1 MLEWIRETQDVW
13 QRLQNT
19 QKPIVMYGM
28 GDGAVKIL
36 QVMKRYGVAPAAM
49 FASDG
54 FARGNLFMGYKMEKL
69 ADIQSRYDD
78 FLIVVAFAVHDEPT
92 VNYLYE
98 LSQKYEL
105 VAPDVPV
112 AGTNLFTMDFVQE
125 HEQEFLQVESMLADE
140 QSRKVLHDIVN
151 FKLSGK
157 LCYLADCTTD
167 TDEAYHNII
176 KPTAQES
183 FADLGAYRG
192 DTIAELLH
200 YAGGCRRVFAF
211 EPDEKTHKKLCAA
224 VEQMGF
230 SDRATCVQ
238 MAAYSH
244 EEMLEFDS
252 RAGRQ
257 SAIQEESLVT
267 GVEGAAKSK
276 IRQVQGQSLDNI
288 AGEESVSFIN
298 MDVEGAEKLA
308 LMGCQKIIERDKPKM
323 LIAAYHRS
331 EDLFALLLQIASMR
345 SDYRFYLRHYR
356 YVPAWDTNLYC
367 V

>member
-54 FARGNLFMGYKMEKL
+54 FARGNLFMGYKMEEL

-140 QSRKVLHDIVN
+140 QSRKVLYDIVN

-157 LCYLADCTTD
+157 LYYLADCTTD
-167 TDEAYHNII
+167 TELTII
-176 KPTAQES
+176 LSSRQRRNLLPILVPTAEIPLQNCCIMQE
-183 FADLGAYRG
+183 D
-192 DTIAELLH
+192 
-200 YAGGCRRVFAF
+200 AGGYL
-211 EPDEKTHKKLCAA
+211 HL
-224 VEQMGF
+224 
-230 SDRATCVQ
+230 
-238 MAAYSH
+238 
-244 EEMLEFDS
+244 S
-252 RAGRQ
+252 RMKRPTKNF
-257 SAIQEESLVT
+257 V
-267 GVEGAAKSK
+267 
-276 IRQVQGQSLDNI
+276 
-288 AGEESVSFIN
+288 
-298 MDVEGAEKLA
+298 
-308 LMGCQKIIERDKPKM
+308 
-323 LIAAYHRS
+323 
-331 EDLFALLLQIASMR
+331 LQ
-345 SDYRFYLRHYR
+345 
-356 YVPAWDTNLYC
+356 
-367 V
+367 

>member
-140 QSRKVLHDIVN
+140 QSRKVRMI
-151 FKLSGK
+151 S
-157 LCYLADCTTD
+157 
-167 TDEAYHNII
+167 
-176 KPTAQES
+176 
-183 FADLGAYRG
+183 
-192 DTIAELLH
+192 
-200 YAGGCRRVFAF
+200 
-211 EPDEKTHKKLCAA
+211 
-224 VEQMGF
+224 
-230 SDRATCVQ
+230 
-238 MAAYSH
+238 
-244 EEMLEFDS
+244 
-252 RAGRQ
+252 
-257 SAIQEESLVT
+257 
-267 GVEGAAKSK
+267 
-276 IRQVQGQSLDNI
+276 
-288 AGEESVSFIN
+288 
-298 MDVEGAEKLA
+298 
-308 LMGCQKIIERDKPKM
+308 
-323 LIAAYHRS
+323 
-331 EDLFALLLQIASMR
+331 
-345 SDYRFYLRHYR
+345 
-356 YVPAWDTNLYC
+356 
-367 V
+367 